1 MADLGIY
8 KGGFQGGHIH
18 CIGGGRMLQ
27 LGVPKIYGGSS
38 RCGML
43 ILGGSEKILK
53 IRCQEIEFGGI
64 FGGFSC

>member
-1 MADLGIY
+1 
-8 KGGFQGGHIH
+8 
-18 CIGGGRMLQ
+18 MLQ

-38 RCGML
+38 RCAKSSREVWGMPPHR
-43 ILGGSEKILK
+43 KILK